1 MQEDALT
8 VLISKTAALMEQF
21 ERRCDE
27 IDHRLLTSAEELQK
41 LTQQLPAVVKQ
52 SASESMQAVPGQIS
66 SQVQLGLSRPVADY
80 QQRLD
85 KAGSDVGHASHAL
98 AQQITQMQRL
108 QRLLLWKVVGVTAA
122 CLLLLLAGG
131 LWLSMNYRKIIED
144 NQLTAELM
152 TTYNHADLV
161 MCEKNRLCAN
171 VDTKGKH
178 YGDRRQ
184 YVPVLA
190 R

>member
-1 MQEDALT
+1 MQEDELS

-27 IDHRLLTSAEELQK
+27 IDHRLLTSSEELQK

-52 SASESMQAVPGQIS
+52 SADDSMHSLPGQVS

-85 KAGSDVGHASHAL
+85 KAGDDIGHASHAL
-98 AQQITQMQRL
+98 AQQIKHMESL
-108 QRLLLWKVVGVTAA
+108 QRLLIWKVIGVTAA
-122 CLLLLLAGG
+122 CFLLLLAGG
-131 LWLSMNYRKIIED
+131 IWLSMHYTKVIEQ
-144 NQLTAELM
+144 NQLTADLM
-152 TTYNHADLV
+152 KTYNNADLV
-161 MCEKNRLCAN
+161 MCEKDQLCAN
-171 VDTKGKH
+171 VNIKGKH

-184 YVPVLA
+184 YLPVMV